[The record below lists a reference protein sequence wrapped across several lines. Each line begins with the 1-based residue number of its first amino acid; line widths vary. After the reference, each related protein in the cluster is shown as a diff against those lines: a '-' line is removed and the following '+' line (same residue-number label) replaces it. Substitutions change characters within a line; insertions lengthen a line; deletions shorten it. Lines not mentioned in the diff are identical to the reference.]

1 MSLLQKFLGGN
12 QAQMPG
18 QASQPS
24 GFSQMMQPEVLAAM
38 AGQLLGNQGNAAN
51 FGNAF
56 QAAAPVMAQQ
66 RQLQAQ
72 TAEQNKT
79 WDWLEQQGPEFGQLR
94 QSGMAAPEALKLYTE
109 QRFAQSK
116 NPAAVQEYEYAKQ
129 QGYNGSFMDFQM
141 DQKRAGATNVT
152 VGGGKYGPIPSGM
165 ELIDGPEGA
174 TMRPIPGG
182 PADTTRADNAAAGQR
197 DVSTRIITDAASTAR
212 KAASNRQ
219 FGEYGQG
226 IASGMP
232 WTDSAEVQRQVD
244 VLKSQATFEKLA
256 AMRAGS
262 ATGAS
267 GLGALSDNEA
277 KMLAAQAG
285 ALDPGSPNFARDLD
299 NYELTLLQ
307 TIHGPEEGTR
317 LFKATRIPGAS
328 QQGGGEVD
336 SLVEQYRTR

>member
-1 MSLLQKFLGGN
+1 MNLLQSLLGGN

-18 QASQPS
+18 AMSQPS
-24 GFSQMMQPEVLAAM
+24 GLSRLLQPEVGLPMAA
-38 AGQLLGNQGNAAN
+38 ALLGNQGNMAN
-51 FGNAF
+51 LGNAF
-56 QAAAPVMAQQ
+56 GAAAPALQQ
-66 RQLQAQ
+66 QKQLQAQ

-79 WDWLEQQGPEFGQLR
+79 WAWLEQQGPEFAQLR
-94 QSGMAAPEALKLYTE
+94 QSGMAAPDALKLYTE
-109 QRFAQSK
+109 QKYAQTK

-129 QGYNGSFMDFQM
+129 QGYGGSFMDFQM

-182 PADTTRADNAAAGQR
+182 PADTTRADASAAGQR

-285 ALDPGSPNFARDLD
+285 ALDPSSPNFARDLD

-307 TIHGPEEGTR
+307 TIHGPEEGAR
-317 LFKATRIPGAS
+317 LFEITRIPGAA